1 MGKGGWERAEE
12 MRDRG
17 IRLELESFCA
27 TALLCR
33 CVGVV
38 CVCVMCGWLVI
49 AGIWPAA
56 GQFPQAGVM
65 YSVASCRI
73 RTAERLL
80 RQRLSVNSPF
90 PACLCQVERNR
101 ELGAVLC

>member
-1 MGKGGWERAEE
+1 

-27 TALLCR
+27 TALLFYMLCR

-38 CVCVMCGWLVI
+38 CVCVMCGWLFI

-90 PACLCQVERNR
+90 PACLCQV
-101 ELGAVLC
+101 

>member
-1 MGKGGWERAEE
+1 

-27 TALLCR
+27 TALLFYMLCR

-49 AGIWPAA
+49 AGMWPAA

-90 PACLCQVERNR
+90 PACLCQV
-101 ELGAVLC
+101 

>member
-1 MGKGGWERAEE
+1 

-27 TALLCR
+27 TALLFYMLCR

-49 AGIWPAA
+49 AGMWPAS
-56 GQFPQAGVM
+56 GQFPAGWCHVT
-65 YSVASCRI
+65 VWRH
-73 RTAERLL
+73 AESAQQSGCCGSAFLYT
-80 RQRLSVNSPF
+80 VHF
-90 PACLCQVERNR
+90 PRVCVKFRKR
-101 ELGAVLC
+101 